1 MPSNTE
7 ATFRNELVTDVA
19 ESFHTYLGKGIS
31 IPGPSS
37 LNDGGPTPQ
46 PSLNVDDLEEVLRVH
61 FLLSGINQ
69 SSFDEDNPRVIPFM
83 RTLAD
88 RIRRLD
94 VDVHTEREVSH
105 GGIEGPVDWQATAEL
120 YRKQG
125 YVNRTAYVT
134 RRDED
139 ELVITGNRVLR
150 ELLVTLQSIFENELA
165 AAVDDP
171 DDFQWLNPWLQA
183 DEGERLKPILDR
195 TLAQNPVMRALERR
209 QQQQPG
215 IMGSVSLR
223 EIRSVKRTRKP
234 IYREA
239 AHLLERYRRVVDGR
253 EFSESEAREVLR
265 DTYIRPDSETGSDL
279 FELYWTF
286 SLIEAFEDA
295 RLKPVTN
302 SDDLIAEWQDIDSTY
317 KLYRT
322 NRTKGPLDFA
332 VPLSTVETEVETAP
346 GEPERYL
353 PRMFAAEKHAA
364 AYADTAFDISPDSN
378 IWAGIPDII
387 LYKLDQDSG
396 ALQKVLL
403 GEVKY
408 SANKSYLK
416 QGIRELLEYAY
427 LCSNSAGEYLSEK
440 PYQQD
445 RVDDRIEAVLFTK
458 EVSGEVTDESL
469 PISIVE
475 HGSTYIPFDNTET
488 E

>member
-7 ATFRNELVTDVA
+7 ATFRNKLVADVA

-37 LNDGGPTPQ
+37 LSDAGPTPK
-46 PSLNVDDLEEVLRVH
+46 PSLNVDDLDEVLRVH
-61 FLLSGINQ
+61 FLLSGFNQ
-69 SSFDEDNPRVIPFM
+69 SSFDESNPRVIPFM

-88 RIRRLD
+88 RVRRLD
-94 VDVHTEREVSH
+94 ADTHTEREVSH
-105 GGIEGPVDWQATAEL
+105 GGIDGPVDWQATTEL

-125 YVNRTAYVT
+125 YINRTAYVT
-134 RRDED
+134 RRDEN
-139 ELVITGNRVLR
+139 EMLITGNRVLR
-150 ELLVTLQSIFENELA
+150 QLLVTLQSIFENELA

-183 DEGERLKPILDR
+183 EEGDSLKPILDR
-195 TLAQNPVMRALERR
+195 TLAQNPVMRALEHR
-209 QQQQPG
+209 QRQQPG
-215 IMGSVSLR
+215 MMGPVSLR

-239 AHLLERYRRVVDGR
+239 AHLLERYHRVVDGR

-279 FELYWTF
+279 FELYWIF
-286 SLIEAFEDA
+286 SLIEALENVT
-295 RLKPVTN
+295 LKPVTD
-302 SDDLIAEWQDIDSTY
+302 SDDLIAEWQDSESTY

-322 NRTKGPLDFA
+322 NRTKGPLDFS
-332 VPLSTVETEVETAP
+332 VPLSTVETELDTAP
-346 GEPERYL
+346 GEQEGYL

-364 AYADTAFDISPDSN
+364 SYADTAFGISSDSN

-387 LYKLDQDSG
+387 LYKFNRDTG
-396 ALQKVLL
+396 ALQNVLL

-408 SANKSYLK
+408 SDNKSYLK
-416 QGIRELLEYAY
+416 TGIRELLEYAY
-427 LCSNSAGEYLSEK
+427 LCSNSTDNYFLEG
-440 PYQQD
+440 PYQD
-445 RVDDRIEAVLFTK
+445 TGIDERIEAVLFTK
-458 EVSGEVTDESL
+458 QVSGNVSDDSL

-475 HGSTYIPFDNTET
+475 YGSSHVPFEDTGFE
-488 E
+488 